1 MKNVKYNSIFSEL
14 IQDFIN
20 YKRVAGYKYESEV
33 AILKEFDSLCC
44 SLNIEAPVIT
54 KELSDI
60 WCTKKPHESERSSHI
75 KRVSCIRQFA
85 FYLIS
90 SGYEAYI
97 PVNLE
102 YIQQRKSKYSAYIF
116 SHEEMDRIFDAS
128 NRVYPNRR
136 STMHL
141 VMPVLI
147 RLLYCTGMRV
157 MEALKLQLKNVN
169 LVDGTLFIESAK
181 FNKDRLIPISKSMR
195 EILVQYCAVMHPM
208 YLPEDY
214 LFVGITREPCSHHN
228 IYLRFREIL
237 VTAGIKHAG
246 RGYGPRI
253 HDIRHTH
260 CCHVLQAASY
270 NKTDLT
276 NVLPALSVYMGHESV
291 AATSQYLKMTAEIY
305 PDIIRTVEKLCSQVI
320 PEVQL

>member
-1 MKNVKYNSIFSEL
+1 MKSIEYNSIFSEL
-14 IQDFIN
+14 IQGFID
-20 YKRVAGYKYESEV
+20 YKRAAGYKYKSETSC
-33 AILKEFDSLCC
+33 LKEFDELCC
-44 SLNIEAPVIT
+44 SLNIMTPVIT

-60 WCTKKPHESERSSHI
+60 WCTKKPHESERSSHQ

-85 FYLIS
+85 LYLIS

-97 PVNLE
+97 PINLE
-102 YIQQRKSKYSAYIF
+102 YIQHRKSKYSAYIF
-116 SHEEMDRIFDAS
+116 SHDEISRIFNAS
-128 NRVYPNRR
+128 NQVYPNRQ

-147 RLLYCTGMRV
+147 RLLYCTGLRV

-169 LVDGTLFIESAK
+169 LTEGTLLIESAK
-181 FNKDRLIPISKSMR
+181 FNKDRLIPVSESMR
-195 EILVQYCAVMHPM
+195 ELLIQYCSVMHPL
-208 YLPEDY
+208 YSPEDY
-214 LFVGITREPCSHHN
+214 LFVGVTREPCSHHN

-237 VTAGIKHAG
+237 VSAGINHAG

-260 CCHVLQAASY
+260 CCHVLQAASH

-276 NVLPALSVYMGHESV
+276 NMLPALSVYMGHESV
-291 AATSQYLKMTAEIY
+291 IATSQYLKMTAEIY
-305 PDIIRTVEKLCSQVI
+305 PDILHAVESLCSQVI
-320 PEVQL
+320 PEVLS

>member
-1 MKNVKYNSIFSEL
+1 MFSINARDIYSVTVMG
-14 IQDFIN
+14 N
-20 YKRVAGYKYESEV
+20 TVNKRAAGYKYESETSC
-33 AILKEFDSLCC
+33 LKEFDELCC
-44 SLNIEAPVIT
+44 SLNIMTPVIT

-60 WCTKKPHESERSSHI
+60 WCTKKPYESERSSHQ

-85 FYLIS
+85 LYLIS

-97 PVNLE
+97 PINLE
-102 YIQQRKSKYSAYIF
+102 YIQHRKSKYSAYIF
-116 SHEEMDRIFDAS
+116 SHEEISRIFNAS
-128 NRVYPNRR
+128 NQVYPNRQ

-147 RLLYCTGMRV
+147 RLLYCTGLRV

-169 LVDGTLFIESAK
+169 LTEGTLLIESAK
-181 FNKDRLIPISKSMR
+181 FNKDRFIPVSESMR
-195 EILVQYCAVMHPM
+195 EILIQYCSVMHP
-208 YLPEDY
+208 LHSPEDY
-214 LFVGITREPCSHHN
+214 LFVGVTREPCSHHN

-237 VTAGIKHAG
+237 VSAGINHAG

-260 CCHVLQAASY
+260 CCHVLQAASH

-276 NVLPALSVYMGHESV
+276 NMLPALSVYMGHESV
-291 AATSQYLKMTAEIY
+291 IATSQYLKMTAEIY
-305 PDIIRTVEKLCSQVI
+305 PDILHAVESLCSQVI
-320 PEVQL
+320 PEVLL

>member
-1 MKNVKYNSIFSEL
+1 MKSIKYNSIFSEL
-14 IQDFIN
+14 IQDFID
-20 YKRVAGYKYESEV
+20 YKRAAGYKYESET
-33 AILKEFDSLCC
+33 ACLKAFDELCC
-44 SLNIEAPVIT
+44 SLNIMTPVIT

-60 WCTKKPHESERSSHI
+60 WCTKKPHESERSSHQ

-85 FYLIS
+85 LYLIS

-102 YIQQRKSKYSAYIF
+102 YIQHRKSKYSAYIF
-116 SHEEMDRIFDAS
+116 SHEEMSRIFNAS
-128 NRVYPNRR
+128 NQVYPNRQ

-147 RLLYCTGMRV
+147 RLLYCTGLRV

-169 LVDGTLFIESAK
+169 LTEGTLLIESAK
-181 FNKDRLIPISKSMR
+181 FNKDRLIPVSESMR
-195 EILVQYCAVMHPM
+195 EILIQYCSVMHPM
-208 YLPEDY
+208 YSPEDY
-214 LFVGITREPCSHHN
+214 LFVGITRESCSHHN

-237 VTAGIKHAG
+237 VSAGINHAG

-260 CCHVLQAASY
+260 CCHVLQAASH

-276 NVLPALSVYMGHESV
+276 NMLPSLSVYMGHESV
-291 AATSQYLKMTAEIY
+291 IATSQYLKMTAEIY
-305 PDIIRTVEKLCSQVI
+305 PDILHAVESLCSQVI
-320 PEVQL
+320 PEVRS

>member
-14 IQDFIN
+14 IQDFID

-246 RGYGPRI
+246 RGYGP
-253 HDIRHTH
+253 
-260 CCHVLQAASY
+260 
-270 NKTDLT
+270 
-276 NVLPALSVYMGHESV
+276 
-291 AATSQYLKMTAEIY
+291 
-305 PDIIRTVEKLCSQVI
+305 
-320 PEVQL
+320 

>member
-1 MKNVKYNSIFSEL
+1 MKSIEYNSIFSEL
-14 IQDFIN
+14 IQDFIDH
-20 YKRVAGYKYESEV
+20 KRTAGYKYESETSC
-33 AILKEFDSLCC
+33 LKEFDELCC
-44 SLNIEAPVIT
+44 SLNIMSPVIT

-60 WCTKKPHESERSSHI
+60 WCTKKPHESERSSHQ

-85 FYLIS
+85 LYLMS

-97 PVNLE
+97 PVNFE
-102 YIQQRKSKYSAYIF
+102 YIQHRKSKYSAYIF
-116 SHEEMDRIFDAS
+116 THEEMSRIFNAS
-128 NRVYPNRR
+128 NQVYPNRQ

-141 VMPVLI
+141 VMSVLI
-147 RLLYCTGMRV
+147 RLLYCTGLRV

-169 LVDGTLFIESAK
+169 LIEGTLLIENAK
-181 FNKDRLIPISKSMR
+181 FNKDRLIPVSESMR
-195 EILVQYCAVMHPM
+195 EVLIQYCSVMHP
-208 YLPEDY
+208 LHSPEDY

-237 VTAGIKHAG
+237 VSAGINHAG

-260 CCHVLQAASY
+260 CCHVLQAASH

-276 NVLPALSVYMGHESV
+276 NMLPALSVYMGHESV
-291 AATSQYLKMTAEIY
+291 IATSQYLKMTAEIY
-305 PDIIRTVEKLCSQVI
+305 PDILHAVESLCSQVI
-320 PEVQL
+320 PEVLS

>member
-1 MKNVKYNSIFSEL
+1 MKNIEYNSIFSEL
-14 IQDFIN
+14 IQDFID
-20 YKRVAGYKYESEV
+20 YKRAARYKYESET
-33 AILKEFDSLCC
+33 ACLKEFDELCC
-44 SLNIEAPVIT
+44 SLNITAPVIT

-60 WCTKKPHESERSSHI
+60 WCTKKPHESERSSHQ
-75 KRVSCIRQFA
+75 KRVSCIRQLA
-85 FYLIS
+85 LYLIA

-102 YIQQRKSKYSAYIF
+102 YIQHRKSKYSAYIF
-116 SHEEMDRIFDAS
+116 SHEEMSRIFNAS
-128 NRVYPNRR
+128 NQVYPNRQ

-147 RLLYCTGMRV
+147 RLLYCTGLRV

-169 LVDGTLFIESAK
+169 LSEGTLLIESAK
-181 FNKDRLIPISKSMR
+181 FNKDRLIPVSESMR
-195 EILVQYCAVMHPM
+195 EILIQYCSVMHPL
-208 YLPEDY
+208 YSPEDY

-237 VTAGIKHAG
+237 VSAGINHAG

-260 CCHVLQAASY
+260 CCHVLQVASH

-276 NVLPALSVYMGHESV
+276 NMLPALSVYMGHESV
-291 AATSQYLKMTAEIY
+291 IATSQYLKITAEIY
-305 PDIIRTVEKLCSQVI
+305 PDILHAVENLCSQVI
-320 PEVQL
+320 PEVLS

>member
-1 MKNVKYNSIFSEL
+1 MKSIEYNSIFSKL
-14 IQDFIN
+14 IQDFID
-20 YKRVAGYKYESEV
+20 YKRTAGYKYESETTC
-33 AILKEFDSLCC
+33 LKEFDELCC
-44 SLNIEAPVIT
+44 SLNIMTPVIT

-60 WCTKKPHESERSSHI
+60 WCTKKPHESERSSHQ

-85 FYLIS
+85 LYLIS

-97 PVNLE
+97 PINLE
-102 YIQQRKSKYSAYIF
+102 YIQHRKSKYSAYIF
-116 SHEEMDRIFDAS
+116 SHEEISRIFNAS
-128 NRVYPNRR
+128 NQVYPNRQ

-147 RLLYCTGMRV
+147 RLLYCTGLRV

-169 LVDGTLFIESAK
+169 LTEGTLLIESAK
-181 FNKDRLIPISKSMR
+181 FNKDRLIPVSESMR
-195 EILVQYCAVMHPM
+195 EILIQYCSVMHPL
-208 YLPEDY
+208 YSPEDY
-214 LFVGITREPCSHHN
+214 LFVGVTREPCSHHN

-237 VTAGIKHAG
+237 VSAGINHAG

-260 CCHVLQAASY
+260 CCHVLQAASH

-276 NVLPALSVYMGHESV
+276 NMLPALSVYMGHESV
-291 AATSQYLKMTAEIY
+291 IATSQYLKMTAEIY
-305 PDIIRTVEKLCSQVI
+305 PDILHAVESLCSQVI
-320 PEVQL
+320 PEVLS

>member
-1 MKNVKYNSIFSEL
+1 MKDIGYNSIFSEL
-14 IQDFIN
+14 IQEFID
-20 YKRVAGYKYESEV
+20 YKRSAGYKYESE
-33 AILKEFDSLCC
+33 ITCLKEFDELCC
-44 SLNIEAPVIT
+44 SLNIMSPVIT

-60 WCTKKPHESERSSHI
+60 WCTKKPHESERGSYQ

-85 FYLIS
+85 LYLIS

-102 YIQQRKSKYSAYIF
+102 YIRHRKSKYSAYIF
-116 SHEEMDRIFDAS
+116 SHEEMDRIFKAS
-128 NRVYPNRR
+128 NQVYPNRQ

-147 RLLYCTGMRV
+147 RLLYCTGLRV

-169 LVDGTLFIESAK
+169 LSEGTLLIESAK
-181 FNKDRLIPISKSMR
+181 FNKDRLIPLSESMR
-195 EILVQYCAVMHPM
+195 EILIQYCSVMHPY

-237 VTAGIKHAG
+237 VSAGINHAG

-260 CCHVLQAASY
+260 CCHVLENASH

-276 NVLPALSVYMGHESV
+276 NMLPALSVYMGHESV
-291 AATSQYLKMTAEIY
+291 IATSQYLKMTAEIY
-305 PDIIRTVEKLCSQVI
+305 PDILHAVESLCSQVI
-320 PEVQL
+320 PEVRT

>member
-1 MKNVKYNSIFSEL
+1 MKNVEYNSIFSEL
-14 IQDFIN
+14 IQDFID
-20 YKRVAGYKYESEV
+20 YKRAAGYKYESET
-33 AILKEFDSLCC
+33 AYLKEFDTLCC
-44 SLNIEAPVIT
+44 SLNIMSPVIT

-60 WCTKKPHESERSSHI
+60 WCAKKPHESERSSHQ
-75 KRVSCIRQFA
+75 KRVSCIRQFTL
-85 FYLIS
+85 YLIS

-102 YIQQRKSKYSAYIF
+102 YIRHRKSKYSAYIF
-116 SHEEMDRIFDAS
+116 SHEEMVRIFNAS
-128 NRVYPNRR
+128 NQVYPNRQ

-147 RLLYCTGMRV
+147 RLLYCTGLRV

-169 LVDGTLFIESAK
+169 LVDGTLLIESAK
-181 FNKDRLIPISKSMR
+181 FNKDRLIPVSESMR
-195 EILVQYCAVMHPM
+195 KILIQYCAVMHPL
-208 YLPEDY
+208 YSPEDY

-237 VTAGIKHAG
+237 VSAEINHAG

-260 CCHVLQAASY
+260 CCHVLQAASH

-276 NVLPALSVYMGHESV
+276 NMLPALSVYMGHESV
-291 AATSQYLKMTAEIY
+291 ISTSQYLKMTAEIY
-305 PDIIRTVEKLCSQVI
+305 PDILHTVESLCSQVI
-320 PEVQL
+320 PEVQS

>member
-1 MKNVKYNSIFSEL
+1 MKDIEYNSIFSEL
-14 IQDFIN
+14 IRDFID
-20 YKRVAGYKYESEV
+20 YKRAAGYKYESETV
-33 AILKEFDSLCC
+33 CLKEFDTLCC
-44 SLNIEAPVIT
+44 SLNIMSPVIT

-60 WCTKKPHESERSSHI
+60 WCTKKPHESERSGYQ
-75 KRVSCIRQFA
+75 KRISCIRHFA
-85 FYLIS
+85 LFLIS

-102 YIQQRKSKYSAYIF
+102 YIRHRKSKYSAYIF
-116 SHEEMDRIFDAS
+116 SHEEMVRIFNAS
-128 NRVYPNRR
+128 NQIYPNRQ

-147 RLLYCTGMRV
+147 RLLYCTGLRV
-157 MEALKLQLKNVN
+157 MEALKLQLKNIN
-169 LVDGTLFIESAK
+169 LTDGTLLIENAK
-181 FNKDRLIPISKSMR
+181 FNKDRLIPVSESMR
-195 EILVQYCAVMHPM
+195 EILIQYCSVMHPL

-237 VTAGIKHAG
+237 VLAGINHAG

-260 CCHVLQAASY
+260 CCHVLQAASC
-270 NKTDLT
+270 NKTDLS
-276 NVLPALSVYMGHESV
+276 NMLPALSVYMGHESV
-291 AATSQYLKMTAEIY
+291 IATSQYLKMTAEIY
-305 PDIIRTVEKLCSQVI
+305 PDILHTVESVCSQAI
-320 PEVQL
+320 PEVQA

>member
-14 IQDFIN
+14 IQDFID

-128 NRVYPNRR
+128 TRVYPNSR
-136 STMHL
+136 STMH
-141 VMPVLI
+141 
-147 RLLYCTGMRV
+147 
-157 MEALKLQLKNVN
+157 
-169 LVDGTLFIESAK
+169 
-181 FNKDRLIPISKSMR
+181 
-195 EILVQYCAVMHPM
+195 
-208 YLPEDY
+208 
-214 LFVGITREPCSHHN
+214 
-228 IYLRFREIL
+228 
-237 VTAGIKHAG
+237 
-246 RGYGPRI
+246 
-253 HDIRHTH
+253 
-260 CCHVLQAASY
+260 
-270 NKTDLT
+270 
-276 NVLPALSVYMGHESV
+276 
-291 AATSQYLKMTAEIY
+291 
-305 PDIIRTVEKLCSQVI
+305 
-320 PEVQL
+320 

>member
-14 IQDFIN
+14 IQDFID

-85 FYLIS
+85 LYLIS

-246 RGYGPRI
+246 RGMVQEFTI
-253 HDIRHTH
+253 SDIRIVAVFYRLLLIIKQT
-260 CCHVLQAASY
+260 LQMCFPLY
-270 NKTDLT
+270 
-276 NVLPALSVYMGHESV
+276 
-291 AATSQYLKMTAEIY
+291 QYIWDMNLW
-305 PDIIRTVEKLCSQVI
+305 L
-320 PEVQL
+320 QLVSI

>member
-1 MKNVKYNSIFSEL
+1 MKSIKYNSIFSEL
-14 IQDFIN
+14 IQDFID
-20 YKRVAGYKYESEV
+20 YKRAAGYKYESETSY
-33 AILKEFDSLCC
+33 LKEFDELCC
-44 SLNIEAPVIT
+44 SLNIMTPVVT

-60 WCTKKPHESERSSHI
+60 WCTKKPHESERSSHQ

-85 FYLIS
+85 LYLIS

-97 PVNLE
+97 PINLE
-102 YIQQRKSKYSAYIF
+102 YIQHRKSKYSAYIF
-116 SHEEMDRIFDAS
+116 SHKETSRIFNAS
-128 NRVYPNRR
+128 NQVYPNRQ

-147 RLLYCTGMRV
+147 RLLYCTGLRV

-169 LVDGTLFIESAK
+169 LTEGTLLIESAK
-181 FNKDRLIPISKSMR
+181 FNKDRLIPVSESMR
-195 EILVQYCAVMHPM
+195 EILIQYCSVMHP
-208 YLPEDY
+208 LHSPEDY
-214 LFVGITREPCSHHN
+214 LFVGVTREPCSHHN

-237 VTAGIKHAG
+237 VSAGINHAG

-260 CCHVLQAASY
+260 CCHVLQAASH

-276 NVLPALSVYMGHESV
+276 NMLPALSVYMGHESV
-291 AATSQYLKMTAEIY
+291 IATSQYLKMTAEIY
-305 PDIIRTVEKLCSQVI
+305 PDILHAVESLCSQVI
-320 PEVQL
+320 PEVLL

>member
-1 MKNVKYNSIFSEL
+1 MGNTVN
-14 IQDFIN
+14 
-20 YKRVAGYKYESEV
+20 KRAAGYKYESETSC
-33 AILKEFDSLCC
+33 LKEFDELCC
-44 SLNIEAPVIT
+44 SLNIMTPVIT

-60 WCTKKPHESERSSHI
+60 WCTKKPYESERSSHQ

-85 FYLIS
+85 LYLIS

-97 PVNLE
+97 PINLE
-102 YIQQRKSKYSAYIF
+102 YIQHRKSKYSAYIF
-116 SHEEMDRIFDAS
+116 SHEEISRIFNAS
-128 NRVYPNRR
+128 NQVYPNRQ

-147 RLLYCTGMRV
+147 RLLYCTGLRV

-169 LVDGTLFIESAK
+169 LTEGTLLIESAK
-181 FNKDRLIPISKSMR
+181 FNKDRFIPVSESMR
-195 EILVQYCAVMHPM
+195 EILIQYCSVMHP
-208 YLPEDY
+208 LHSPEDY
-214 LFVGITREPCSHHN
+214 LFVGVTREPCSHHN

-237 VTAGIKHAG
+237 VSAGINHAG

-260 CCHVLQAASY
+260 CCHVLQAASH

-276 NVLPALSVYMGHESV
+276 NMLPALSVYMGHESV
-291 AATSQYLKMTAEIY
+291 IATSQYLKMTAEIY
-305 PDIIRTVEKLCSQVI
+305 PDILHAVESLCSQVI
-320 PEVQL
+320 PEVLL

>member
-14 IQDFIN
+14 IQDFID

-85 FYLIS
+85 LYLIS

-246 RGYGPRI
+246 RGMVQEFTI
-253 HDIRHTH
+253 SDIRIVAMFYRLLLIIKQT
-260 CCHVLQAASY
+260 LQMCFPLY
-270 NKTDLT
+270 
-276 NVLPALSVYMGHESV
+276 
-291 AATSQYLKMTAEIY
+291 QYIWDMNLW
-305 PDIIRTVEKLCSQVI
+305 L
-320 PEVQL
+320 QLVSI